1 MTKTF
6 ILVLAALLPCSLFA
20 VDGQKLINLSTVMAA
35 GGFPYVISQP
45 GSYKLSDNL
54 TAPPETTAINLAA
67 DGITLDLNGFTVQC
81 SVTLPNTV
89 KCINATVNNIEVRN
103 GVVKGL
109 LNGGTTSDFGLA
121 HFVGL
126 YLVGERNK
134 IEDLRVD
141 VPITNPVLSGAIY
154 RSITVGPSSLIR
166 HNVFNGS
173 GFVTC
178 PSTLLV
184 ENVSENVIVPWS
196 VSSCPASG
204 NAGFF

>member
-6 ILVLAALLPCSLFA
+6 ILVLAALLPFSLFA

-35 GGFPYVISQP
+35 GGFPYVISQA

-54 TAPPETTAINLAA
+54 TAPPETTAINLAV

-81 SVTLPNTV
+81 SVTLPNIV

-109 LNGGTTSDFGLA
+109 LNGGTTPNDGIA
-121 HFVGL
+121 HLTGL
-126 YLVGERNK
+126 YLVGQRNI

-141 VPITNPVLSGAIY
+141 VPIPNFAVSPALY
-154 RSITVGPSSLIR
+154 RSISIGGYSLIR

-178 PSTLLV
+178 PNTLLV
-184 ENVSENVIVPWS
+184 ENVSENTVVSWNA
-196 VSSCPASG
+196 SSCASAG
-204 NAGFF
+204 NVGFF